1 MYIKVNW
8 KMRKWSIVEKTK
20 KKNWI
25 IAIIV
30 AIFYLAVS
38 ILFDLWDYSWII
50 WIAYALYRF
59 IVKQTIPVYIES
71 NKFEVVEV
79 HNDDE
84 KNDCILWT
92 RL

>member
-1 MYIKVNW
+1 MTILKGYDIMYIKINW
-8 KMRKWSIVEKTK
+8 KMRRWSIVEKTK

-38 ILFDLWDYSWII
+38 ILFDLWAYSWII

-59 IVKQTIPVYIES
+59 IVT
-71 NKFEVVEV
+71 
-79 HNDDE
+79 
-84 KNDCILWT
+84 
-92 RL
+92 

>member
-1 MYIKVNW
+1 MTILKGYDIMYIKINW
-8 KMRKWSIVEKTK
+8 KMRRWSIVEKTK

-38 ILFDLWDYSWII
+38 ILFDLWAYSWII

-59 IVKQTIPVYIES
+59 IVK
-71 NKFEVVEV
+71 
-79 HNDDE
+79 
-84 KNDCILWT
+84 
-92 RL
+92 